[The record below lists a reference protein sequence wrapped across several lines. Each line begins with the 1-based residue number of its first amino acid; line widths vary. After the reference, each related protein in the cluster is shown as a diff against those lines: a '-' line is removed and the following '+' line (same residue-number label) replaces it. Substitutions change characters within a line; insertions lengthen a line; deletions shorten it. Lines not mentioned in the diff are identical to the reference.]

1 MQKLQKRM
9 NNEIQKQGRGGYRGG
24 VRPSTG
30 RDIPVCVRLSRESVD
45 KLNGLTRNKS
55 EFIDNM
61 LKNL

>member
-1 MQKLQKRM
+1 MQ
-9 NNEIQKQGRGGYRGG
+9 NNEQKKGRGGYRGG

>member
-1 MQKLQKRM
+1 MQ
-9 NNEIQKQGRGGYRGG
+9 NNEQKKGRGGYRGG

-45 KLNGLTRNKS
+45 KLNGLTHNKS

>member
-1 MQKLQKRM
+1 M
-9 NNEIQKQGRGGYRGG
+9 NNEIQKKGRGGYRGG

-30 RDIPVCVRLSRESVD
+30 RDIPVCVRLSRESVE

>member
-1 MQKLQKRM
+1 MQ
-9 NNEIQKQGRGGYRGG
+9 NNEIKKQGRGGYRGG

>member
-1 MQKLQKRM
+1 M

-30 RDIPVCVRLSRESVD
+30 RDIPVCICISREAAD
-45 KLNGLTRNKS
+45 KLNVLTRNKS

>member
-1 MQKLQKRM
+1 MQ
-9 NNEIQKQGRGGYRGG
+9 NNEIQKKGRGGYRGG

-30 RDIPVCVRLSRESVD
+30 RNIPVCIRLSREAAD